1 MAYTLPNGKLLS
13 RPKGVKNK
21 ISPAKVAKIHKR
33 LLAILFD
40 VKELTIAR
48 QFAAMKLSLRNPSA
62 VREYI
67 DRKISKHHSTW
78 SNRKKIR
85 EEDRWD
91 TDKMN
96 PYITDENTIY
106 KPKIVEL
113 KEDEKGFNYIEIRQI
128 QRWNKTENGEYKYDK
143 AIPLVEWIEYIKDAA
158 FSPNSKWLVLTKQE
172 KKVIKKWRPP
182 KPLLEVHTL
191 P

>member
-67 DRKISKHHSTW
+67 DRKISKHHST
-78 SNRKKIR
+78 
-85 EEDRWD
+85 
-91 TDKMN
+91 
-96 PYITDENTIY
+96 
-106 KPKIVEL
+106 
-113 KEDEKGFNYIEIRQI
+113 
-128 QRWNKTENGEYKYDK
+128 
-143 AIPLVEWIEYIKDAA
+143 
-158 FSPNSKWLVLTKQE
+158 
-172 KKVIKKWRPP
+172 
-182 KPLLEVHTL
+182 
-191 P
+191 